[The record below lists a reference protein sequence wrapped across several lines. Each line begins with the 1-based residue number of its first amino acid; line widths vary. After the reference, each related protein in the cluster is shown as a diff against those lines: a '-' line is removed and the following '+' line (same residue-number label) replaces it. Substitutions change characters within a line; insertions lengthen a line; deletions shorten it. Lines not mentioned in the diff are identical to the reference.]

1 MEIKKVTP
9 AEYPMDLLYLADPSK
24 EMLDKYLGNSQV
36 YGLIKN
42 NQIIGVCVV
51 QIKTSKKAEIMN
63 IAINEKNQ
71 NQGLG
76 RYLLEQIL
84 IEMKQRGIQ
93 QVEIATGNSSVGQL
107 HLYQSLGFKIFKR
120 QENYFIEHYSEPI
133 FENGIQCI
141 DQIWLKKIIT

>member
-71 NQGLG
+71 NQG
-76 RYLLEQIL
+76 
-84 IEMKQRGIQ
+84 
-93 QVEIATGNSSVGQL
+93 
-107 HLYQSLGFKIFKR
+107 
-120 QENYFIEHYSEPI
+120 
-133 FENGIQCI
+133 
-141 DQIWLKKIIT
+141 

>member
-1 MEIKKVTP
+1 MKIKKL
-9 AEYPMDLLYLADPSK
+9 AIADYPMDLLYLADPSK
-24 EMLDKYLGNSQV
+24 AMLEKYLGNSQV

-51 QIKTSKKAEIMN
+51 QIKTSENAEIMN
-63 IAINEKNQ
+63 VAISEKNQ

-84 IEMKQRGIQ
+84 IKMKQQGIRE
-93 QVEIATGNSSVGQL
+93 VEIATGNSSVGQL
-107 HLYQSLGFKIFKR
+107 HLYQSLGFTVFKR
-120 QENYFIEHYSEPI
+120 QKNYFIEHYPEPI
-133 FENGIQCI
+133 FENGIQCR